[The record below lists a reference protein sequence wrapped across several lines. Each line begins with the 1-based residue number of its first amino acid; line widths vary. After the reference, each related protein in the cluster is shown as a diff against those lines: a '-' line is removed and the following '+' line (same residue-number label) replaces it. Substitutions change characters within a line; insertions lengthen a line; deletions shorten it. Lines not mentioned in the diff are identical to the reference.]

1 MHDPSSP
8 RSLRAQLLALSPQ
21 ERQRVLESLSPEAAE
36 TLLRDWQLHAR
47 DAQLPPPGDWSVW
60 LILAG
65 RGFGKTR
72 TGVEWVRDRVR
83 RGMARRIALIAPT
96 AADAR
101 DTMVEGES
109 GILACS
115 SPDDRPI
122 YEPSKRRLTWPCG
135 AIGTLFS
142 AEEPDRLRGPQH
154 DTAWGDEIAAWKYA
168 EDAWSNLLFGLR
180 LGDPRVCVTTTPRPV
195 PLLKQLLKDPATRTT
210 RGSTFDNAANLSP
223 KAVEKLRKIYEG
235 TRLGRQELFAE
246 LLEDTPGALWTLS
259 TFERHRVA
267 VHPDLVRVAVAV
279 DPQAA
284 DPKDNPDSD
293 KAAETGIVAGGID
306 ARGEGYVL
314 RDASGRFGPAEWGE
328 RAVLLHDELKADHI
342 TVEVNQGGAM
352 ATHVLRGAA
361 EKLWREKKR
370 PTKHLV
376 IVPVH
381 ASRGKATRAEPI
393 ASLDEQG
400 RIHHV
405 GTHAR
410 LEDQCA
416 TWVPGSK
423 SPDRLDA
430 RVWLFTDLMLGDQA
444 ADPYTEIAA
453 ALGDVH
459 RRDATGPARSAWG
472 EDDEDDGPAF
482 SRRE

>member
-1 MHDPSSP
+1 M
-8 RSLRAQLLALSPQ
+8 
-21 ERQRVLESLSPEAAE
+21 LEGLSPEAAE
-36 TLLRDWQLHAR
+36 TLLRDWRLHAR
-47 DAQLPPPGDWSVW
+47 DAQLPPPGEWFVW

-72 TGVEWVRDRVR
+72 TGVEWVLERVAS
-83 RGMARRIALIAPT
+83 GQARRIALIAPT

-109 GILACS
+109 GILACA
-115 SPDDRPI
+115 PKHARPV
-122 YEPSKRRLTWPCG
+122 YEPSKRRLTWPTG

-154 DTAWGDEIAAWKYA
+154 DTAWGDEIAAWKHA

-223 KAVEKLRKIYEG
+223 KAVEKLRKLYEG

-259 TFERHRVA
+259 LFETNRVHTA
-267 VHPDLVRVAVAV
+267 PTLCRVVVAV

-284 DPKDNPDSD
+284 DPKDNPDD
-293 KAAETGIVAGGID
+293 EKAAETGIIGGGID
-306 ARGEGYVL
+306 ALGEGYVL
-314 RDASGRFGPAEWGE
+314 RDASGRFSPAEWGA
-328 RAVLLHDELKADHI
+328 RAVLLHDELAADHI

-352 ATHVLRGAA
+352 ATAVIRTAA
-361 EKLWREKKR
+361 EKLHREGKR
-370 PTKHLV
+370 PTK
-376 IVPVH
+376 IITIRAVH

-405 GTHAR
+405 GAFPR
-410 LEDQCA
+410 LEDQCS

-430 RVWLFTDLMLGDQA
+430 RVWLFTDLMLGA
-444 ADPYTEIAA
+444 ASADPYSEIAA

-459 RRDATGPARSAWG
+459 RRDATGPARSSWG
-472 EDDEDDGPAF
+472 SGSSDDDDDSGPAF

>member
-1 MHDPSSP
+1 M
-8 RSLRAQLLALSPQ
+8 
-21 ERQRVLESLSPEAAE
+21 LESLSPEAAE
-36 TLLRDWQLHAR
+36 VLLRDWRLHAR
-47 DAQLPPPGDWSVW
+47 DAQLPPPGEWFVW

-72 TGVEWVRDRVR
+72 TGVEWILERVQS
-83 RGMARRIALIAPT
+83 GEARRIALIAPT

-109 GILACS
+109 GILACA
-115 SPDDRPI
+115 PRHNRPV
-122 YEPSKRRLTWPCG
+122 YEPSKRRLTWPTG
-135 AIGTLFS
+135 AVGTLFS

-168 EDAWSNLLFGLR
+168 EDTWSNLLFGLR

-195 PLLKQLLKDPATRTT
+195 PLLKQLLKDPTTRTT

-223 KAVEKLRKIYEG
+223 KAVEKLRRLYEG

-246 LLEDTPGALWTLS
+246 LLEDTPGALWTLAL
-259 TFERHRVA
+259 FETNRVA
-267 VHPDLVRVAVAV
+267 VAPDLVRVAVAV

-284 DPKDNPDSD
+284 DPRDNPDSE
-293 KAAETGIVAGGID
+293 KAAETGIIAGGID

-314 RDASGRFGPAEWGE
+314 RDASGRYSPNEWGE
-328 RAVLLHDELKADHI
+328 RAVLLHDELRADHI
-342 TVEVNQGGAM
+342 TVEINQGGAM
-352 ATHVLRGAA
+352 ATQILRSAA
-361 EKLWREKKR
+361 EQLFRER
-370 PTKHLV
+370 RRASRTVV
-376 IVPVH
+376 IRPVH
-381 ASRGKATRAEPI
+381 ASRGKTTRAEPVS
-393 ASLDEQG
+393 SLDEQH

-405 GTHAR
+405 GTFPR

-416 TWVPGSK
+416 TWVAGSK

-430 RVWLFTDLMLGDQA
+430 RVWLFTDLMVTAGA
-444 ADPYTEIAA
+444 PDPYDEISA

-459 RRDATGPARSAWG
+459 RRDAAGPARSAWAP
-472 EDDEDDGPAF
+472 DDEDDDAPAF
-482 SRRE
+482 ARRE

>member
-1 MHDPSSP
+1 
-8 RSLRAQLLALSPQ
+8 
-21 ERQRVLESLSPEAAE
+21 VLESLSPEATE

-83 RGMARRIALIAPT
+83 RGMARRVALIAPT

-122 YEPSKRRLTWPCG
+122 YEPSKRRLTWPNG
-135 AIGTLFS
+135 AVGTLFS

-154 DTAWGDEIAAWKYA
+154 DTAWCDEIAAWKYA
-168 EDAWSNLLFGLR
+168 DDAWSNLLFGLR
-180 LGDPRVCVTTTPRPV
+180 LGDPQVCVTTTPRPV
-195 PLLKQLLKDPATRTT
+195 PLLKSLLKDPNTRVT

-223 KAVEKLRKIYEG
+223 KAVEKLRKLYEG

-246 LLEDTPGALWTLS
+246 LLEDTPGALWTLAL
-259 TFERHRVA
+259 FETNRVA
-267 VHPDLVRVAVAV
+267 VAPELVRVAVAV

-284 DPKDNPDSD
+284 DPKDNPDD
-293 KAAETGIVAGGID
+293 ERAAETGIIAGGID

-314 RDASGRFGPAEWGE
+314 RDASGRFSPAEWGE
-328 RAVLLHDELKADHI
+328 RAVLVHDELKADHI

-352 ATHVLRGAA
+352 ATHVIKSAA
-361 EKLWREKKR
+361 EKLFREKRR
-370 PTKHLV
+370 PSKIIT
-376 IVPVH
+376 IRPVH
-381 ASRGKATRAEPI
+381 ASRGKTTRAEPVS
-393 ASLDEQG
+393 SLDEQH

-405 GTHAR
+405 GSFAK

-416 TWVPGSK
+416 TWVAGSK

-430 RVWLFTDLMLGDQA
+430 RVWLFTDLMVNAGA
-444 ADPYTEIAA
+444 ADPYDEIAA
-453 ALGDVH
+453 ALGDAH
-459 RRDATGPARSAWG
+459 RRDAAGPARSAWAP
-472 EDDEDDGPAF
+472 DEDDDDAPAF
-482 SRRE
+482 ARRE